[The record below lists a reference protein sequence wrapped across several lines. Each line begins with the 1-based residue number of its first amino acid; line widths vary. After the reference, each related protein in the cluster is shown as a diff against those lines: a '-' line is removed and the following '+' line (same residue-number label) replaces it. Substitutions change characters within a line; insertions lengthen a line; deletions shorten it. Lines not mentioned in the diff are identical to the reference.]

1 MDHPD
6 YFVVNPLQIKLSL
19 YPYSLCEEN
28 QYKNEKI
35 NKKLNKKLNKKINKK
50 IKYNKPSK
58 YKTNPIIQKRFNEK
72 LNEIKEI
79 ALLLDKVKQS
89 INTDKSLLDRY

>member
-6 YFVVNPLQIKLSL
+6 YFVVNPLQIKLSI
-19 YPYSLCEEN
+19 YPYSLCE
-28 QYKNEKI
+28 KNK
-35 NKKLNKKLNKKINKK
+35 NKTNKTNKK
-50 IKYNKPSK
+50 IKLNNPPK

>member
-19 YPYSLCEEN
+19 YPFSLCDEN
-28 QYKNEKI
+28 KSNKTTEKI
-35 NKKLNKKLNKKINKK
+35 NKKLNKKINKK

>member
-1 MDHPD
+1 MEHPD

-19 YPYSLCEEN
+19 YPYSLYE
-28 QYKNEKI
+28 KNEK
-35 NKKLNKKLNKKINKK
+35 LNEK

-72 LNEIKEI
+72 LNEIREI

-89 INTDKSLLDRY
+89 INTNKLLLERY